1 MIDPANDT
9 DWLALT
15 DESLPFDE
23 ALGWVSGAAW
33 GAVASFLGIVRDHA
47 EGRTDVT
54 AIEYEAYDTH
64 VVPRFAEMAAGAREQ
79 WPEIGRIVVW
89 HRTGLVALGEASVAI
104 AVSAP
109 HRGEA
114 LDACRYLIDTLK
126 ATVPIWKREH
136 WPGGAEW
143 SPAAHGLEPVAGKAR
158 GTP

>member
-1 MIDPANDT
+1 VIDPVNDT

-15 DESLPFDE
+15 DEALPFSE

-33 GAVASFLGIVRDHA
+33 GGVAGFLGVVRDHA

-54 AIEYEAYDTH
+54 AIEYEAYEAH
-64 VVPRFAEMAAGAREQ
+64 VVPRFAGLAAGARGR
-79 WPEIGRIVVW
+79 WPEIGRIVIW
-89 HRTGLVALGEASVAI
+89 HRLGLVALGEVSVAI

-109 HRGEA
+109 HREEA
-114 LDACRYLIDTLK
+114 LDGCRYLIDTLK

-143 SPAAHGLEPVAGKAR
+143 SPAAHSLEPVTGKE
-158 GTP
+158 GDGS